1 MRKLATSTPLTM
13 EKVANLDALRVRAT
27 SCASSPMNSSDC
39 SARPGPPVRETSR
52 APRRACERSAPGLR
66 FWICW
71 RGRRFGPRRPTT
83 TGGWCPLCEGVQD
96 PLSINYYVYIEYR
109 GGRAAP
115 SMPVTLN
122 TVTYDHA
129 RGAEA
134 PLVTLAQHTRGG
146 RITMPAAVRRRGAGG
161 NGDEAAAVGGGR
173 RRRSAAVGGGRR
185 FGGGGPTKELIGE
198 FFFEGGGGGLKSS
211 TL

>member
-52 APRRACERSAPGLR
+52 APRRACERGALGLR

-83 TGGWCPLCEGVQD
+83 RWLVSSVRGGPGPPQYQVLC
-96 PLSINYYVYIEYR
+96 LYR
-109 GGRAAP
+109 GPRGARAPLDA
-115 SMPVTLN
+115 SYTLY

-129 RGAEA
+129 RGASGA
-134 PLVTLAQHTRGG
+134 SHHLAQHK
-146 RITMPAAVRRRGAGG
+146 RGAHRNITVFVTGPVTG
-161 NGDEAAAVGGGR
+161 YLYRNGVT
-173 RRRSAAVGGGRR
+173 
-185 FGGGGPTKELIGE
+185 GPITDRNG
-198 FFFEGGGGGLKSS
+198 
-211 TL
+211 